1 MFISKLFNPLKTWSH
16 GVVNTHV
23 SFHVCYVLSCFV
35 CMLYVYICIYLSICI
50 FVCVYIYI
58 YIYVCMFHIYVYLY
72 VWVYICIF
80 ICASLYVCVCTHFC
94 LYENYLFNY
103 LSCRHLGCYLL
114 VWHRY
119 LGSILAFSF
128 EIVKLNTTTG
138 TKSSTQVIKVSLG
151 NMNSL
156 FLTLIVSNSGCM
168 YLFIQINSDWLIDWF
183 RKR

>member
-58 YIYVCMFHIYVYLY
+58 YVCMFHIYVYLY

-80 ICASLYVCVCTHFC
+80 ICTSLYVCVCTHFC
-94 LYENYLFNY
+94 LYENYLFKC

-168 YLFIQINSDWLIDWF
+168 YLFI
-183 RKR
+183 

>member
-1 MFISKLFNPLKTWSH
+1 MCSCMYVSMCVMFC
-16 GVVNTHV
+16 HV
-23 SFHVCYVLSCFV
+23 LYVCCMYIYVYIY
-35 CMLYVYICIYLSICI
+35 LYVYLY
-50 FVCVYIYI
+50 VCIYI
-58 YIYVCMFHIYVYLY
+58 YIYVFMFHIYAYLY

-94 LYENYLFNY
+94 LYENYLFNC

-114 VWHRY
+114 VWHRS

-168 YLFIQINSDWLIDWF
+168 YLFMQIKSDWLIDWF
-183 RKR
+183 QKR

>member
-1 MFISKLFNPLKTWSH
+1 M
-16 GVVNTHV
+16 HV
-23 SFHVCYVLSCFV
+23 CFHVCYVLSCFV

-50 FVCVYIYI
+50 FVCVYIYMYVCFTYMYI
-58 YIYVCMFHIYVYLY
+58 CMCEYIYVYSSALLSM
-72 VWVYICIF
+72 YI
-80 ICASLYVCVCTHFC
+80 CTHFC
-94 LYENYLFNY
+94 LYENYLFKC

-168 YLFIQINSDWLIDWF
+168 YLFI
-183 RKR
+183 